1 MIRLRFGRT
10 AVAAS
15 VPLLLLCASLA
26 AFGCGDDGDVTVTE
40 TAETTVTETATG
52 ASGEGPTTDADTP
65 DGAPPAADKVVTE
78 ATPFSSPSGNI
89 GCVIEPLFVRCDIA
103 ERDWDPPPAPAD
115 CELDYGQGLTLE
127 AGATAELVC
136 AGDTTLGVGGPD
148 AALAYGESIAAGLL
162 RCESNRSGIR
172 CQDVETGRGFALA
185 REGYEV
191 F

>member
-1 MIRLRFGRT
+1 MIRLRSGRA

-15 VPLLLLCASLA
+15 VPLLLCASLA
-26 AFGCGDDGDVTVTE
+26 SLGCGDDDVSVTE
-40 TAETTVTETATG
+40 TVETTVTETSAEASGDGSTTG
-52 ASGEGPTTDADTP
+52 ADAP

-103 ERDWDPPPAPAD
+103 ERDWDPPQAPAD

-162 RCESNRSGIR
+162 RCESERSGIR
-172 CQDVETGRGFALA
+172 CEDVETGRGFALA